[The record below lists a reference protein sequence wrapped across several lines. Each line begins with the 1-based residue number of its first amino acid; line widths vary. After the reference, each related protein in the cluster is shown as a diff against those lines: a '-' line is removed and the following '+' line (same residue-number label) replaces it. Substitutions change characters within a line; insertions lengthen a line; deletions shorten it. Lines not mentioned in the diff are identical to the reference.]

1 MLSLYILSI
10 KLFKSTLNRY
20 LCSWM
25 ILMLRT
31 PGQAK
36 FISALNQFD
45 AEGALDK
52 IVLISASSLRILGM
66 RVHTYFIDLLT
77 TNSYYL
83 KKAEE
88 VKFTPRYELQPIML
102 NVSGFP
108 MRIGTVKEDLCS
120 FRHLVSPFNIY
131 EEVEFK
137 LGEKVRMIKI
147 RPHNYVRKDCEEAIS
162 RLLQGSNEKYWQEL
176 YSYHKQIEAID
187 LGMSEE
193 KLKTGEQ
200 KLYNLET

>member
-1 MLSLYILSI
+1 MFI
-10 KLFKSTLNRY
+10 
-20 LCSWM
+20 CWM
-25 ILMLRT
+25 ITMLKT

-36 FISALNQFD
+36 FISALNKFD

-66 RVHTYFIDLLT
+66 RVHTYFIDFLT

-88 VKFTPRYELQPIML
+88 VKFAPIYELQPLML

-137 LGEKVRMIKI
+137 LGGKVRMIKI
-147 RPHNYVRKDCEEAIS
+147 RPRNYVRKDCEEAIS

-176 YSYHKQIEAID
+176 YNYHKQIEAID

-193 KLKTGEQ
+193 KLKINNQ
-200 KLYNLET
+200 KIYNLEI